1 VAQVIPVVCA
11 RHPNVRFIVGGDG
24 NKRLLLEE
32 MREKHQLHDR
42 VELLGGVPHAKV
54 RDVLA
59 RGHIFLNCS
68 LTESFCI
75 AILEA
80 AACGLFVVSTCVGGV
95 PEVLPP
101 SMIKFAE
108 PRPDALVHAIDAAL
122 PLAGTVDPL
131 DFHARVRDMYSW
143 MDVAAR
149 TVQVYD
155 RVAAHPP
162 QPFAERLRLYNTV
175 GGLLAGWLCGFTVSV
190 MYLVWRAIEWAWP
203 REEVE
208 IARDFPCQEYLGEP
222 ARFEAEGDVG
232 VRQWR
237 GAAEEQQGKRG
248 GGGGGGRGKAASQEK
263 G

>member
-1 VAQVIPVVCA
+1 VIPVVCA
-11 RHPNVRFIVGGDG
+11 RHPHVRFIVGGDG

-42 VELLGGVPHAKV
+42 VELLGGVPHARV

-59 RGHIFLNCS
+59 RGHVFLNCS

-80 AACGLFVVSTCVGGV
+80 AAAGLFVVSTCVGGV

-108 PRPDALVHAIDAAL
+108 PRPDALINAIDAAL
-122 PLAGTVDPL
+122 PLARRVDPQE
-131 DFHARVRDMYSW
+131 FHARVRDMYSW

-149 TVQVYD
+149 TVKVYD
-155 RVAAHPP
+155 AVAARPHPS
-162 QPFAERLRLYNTV
+162 FAERLRRYNTV
-175 GGLLAGWLCGFTVSV
+175 RGTLAGWLCGFTVAA
-190 MYLVWRAIEWAWP
+190 MYLAWLAVEWLWP

-208 IARDFPCQEYLGEP
+208 AAREFPCQEYKRDPG
-222 ARFEAEGDVG
+222 RFEAEGGVG
-232 VRQWR
+232 LREWWCAEQERRRRRR
-237 GAAEEQQGKRG
+237 GEVEG
-248 GGGGGGRGKAASQEK
+248 GER
-263 G
+263 

>member
-1 VAQVIPVVCA
+1 MAHVIPVVCA
-11 RHPNVRFIVGGDG
+11 RHPQVRFIVGGDG

-42 VELLGGVPHAKV
+42 VELLGGVPHARV

-59 RGHIFLNCS
+59 RGHVFLNCS

-108 PRPDALVHAIDAAL
+108 PRPDALVAAIDAAL
-122 PLAGTVDPL
+122 PLARRVDPRA
-131 DFHARVRDMYSW
+131 FHARVRRMYSW

-149 TVQVYD
+149 TVKVYD
-155 RVAAHPP
+155 AVAARPAP
-162 QPFAERLRLYNTV
+162 SFAERLRRYNTV

-190 MYLVWRAIEWAWP
+190 MYLVWRAIEWWWP
-203 REEVE
+203 RAEVE
-208 IARDFPCQEYLGEP
+208 PARDFPCLAYVADSGRWE
-222 ARFEAEGDVG
+222 REGDWG
-232 VRQWR
+232 VRAWVKE
-237 GAAEEQQGKRG
+237 AAARRQGGGGEEG
-248 GGGGGGRGKAASQEK
+248 GGGGAIV
-263 G
+263 